1 MRNIR
6 IIARFEVARLARST
20 GGVLFLALATI
31 IYAYVALKLVRW
43 AAEVREA
50 TALADADNPANKILT
65 GFVGWLVDIEPE
77 ALTKMIGEHAPFALV
92 LFFVGLAV
100 NPLLAILGTA
110 DQTGSDIQTRHIR
123 YLLLRTDRASLY
135 WGKTLG
141 ALLFYGVSMAII
153 CGLIGGAALW
163 GGAIGAG
170 DLPYFLRVWLTL
182 TLFAVPFIALN
193 GLTSAMT
200 GHPGLALVV
209 TLAFYMV
216 VWLIS
221 AIGAWAAPQVA
232 FIEYLSPS
240 ALKFDLASDDLTV
253 LGKAIGHMAAV
264 TVVAG
269 LIGSTLFKRRDV

>member
-20 GGVLFLALATI
+20 GGVLFMALATI

-50 TALADADNPANKILT
+50 TSLAGDDPASKILT
-65 GFVGWLVDIEPE
+65 GFVGWLVDIEPD
-77 ALTKMIGEHAPFALV
+77 ALAKMIGEHAPFALV
-92 LFFVGLAV
+92 FFFVGLAV

-141 ALLFYGVSMAII
+141 AVFFYGVAMAVL

-163 GGAIGAG
+163 GGALVAG
-170 DLPYFLRVWLTL
+170 DLLYFGRIWLTL

-193 GLTSAMT
+193 GLTSALT
-200 GHPGLALVV
+200 GHAGLGLVV

-221 AIGAWAAPQVA
+221 AIGSWAAPAVA
-232 FIEYLSPS
+232 SIEYLSPS
-240 ALKFDLASDDLTV
+240 ALKFDLASDELVT
-253 LGKAIGHMAAV
+253 LGKAVAHMAVV